1 MTSPAPASR
10 TWNRTPLTIVKRDS
24 IPQRYCALRATRYG
38 LHVPRQRDPGTKGR
52 DLGVRVGAVVALA
65 AAVALVAWLVVRHN
79 DSNTPSAA
87 STSTSTQSST
97 LKRPVVIGATAQS
110 LRTLAAVVDHPI
122 YWLGSRAHTTYDL
135 TQMPDG
141 KVNIRYL
148 PPGVKIGDRAG
159 EYPLVGTYPVQN
171 GYQRVQAA
179 GREPGAHMFAVRGG
193 GLAVV
198 NDAAPTNVYVAYPGQ
213 DQQIE
218 VFDPNPTRARRL
230 VATGAVRPI
239 R

>member
-1 MTSPAPASR
+1 M
-10 TWNRTPLTIVKRDS
+10 
-24 IPQRYCALRATRYG
+24 
-38 LHVPRQRDPGTKGR
+38 PREREPGARGR
-52 DLGVRVGAVVALA
+52 DLGIRLGAVIALA
-65 AAVALVAWLVVRHN
+65 AAVAFVAWLVVRNN
-79 DSNTPSAA
+79 DSSKPSAA
-87 STSTSTQSST
+87 STSTNTQSST

-122 YWLGSRAHTTYDL
+122 YWLGTRRGITYEL

-141 KVNIRYL
+141 KVYIRYL
-148 PPGVKIGDRAG
+148 PAGVKVGDRSG
-159 EYPLVGTYPVQN
+159 GYPLVGTYPVQD
-171 GYQRVQAA
+171 GYKAVQTAA
-179 GREPGAHMFAVRGG
+179 KESGAHTFKIPRG

-198 NDAAPTNVYVAYPGQ
+198 NDAAPTNVYFAYPGT

>member
-10 TWNRTPLTIVKRDS
+10 TWNRTPLTVVKRDS

-38 LHVPRQRDPGTKGR
+38 LPVPRQREPGAKGR

-122 YWLGSRAHTTYDL
+122 YWLGPRAHTTYEL

-141 KVNIRYL
+141 KVYIRYL
-148 PPGVKIGDRAG
+148 PPGVKVGDRSG
-159 EYPLVGTYPVQN
+159 GYPLVGTYPVED
-171 GYQRVQAA
+171 GYKAVQTAA
-179 GREPGAHMFAVRGG
+179 KTSGAHKFKIPRG

-198 NDAAPTNVYVAYPGQ
+198 NDAAPNNVYFAYPGTNE
-213 DQQIE
+213 QIE

-230 VATGAVRPI
+230 VARGAVRPI
-239 R
+239 H

>member
-1 MTSPAPASR
+1 
-10 TWNRTPLTIVKRDS
+10 
-24 IPQRYCALRATRYG
+24 
-38 LHVPRQRDPGTKGR
+38 VPREREPGARGR
-52 DLGVRVGAVVALA
+52 DLGIRLGAVIALA
-65 AAVALVAWLVVRHN
+65 AAVAFVAWLVVRNN
-79 DSNTPSAA
+79 DSSKPSAA
-87 STSTSTQSST
+87 STSTNTQSST

-122 YWLGSRAHTTYDL
+122 YWLGTRRGITYEL

-141 KVNIRYL
+141 KVYIRYL
-148 PPGVKIGDRAG
+148 PAGVKVGDRSG
-159 EYPLVGTYPVQN
+159 GYPLVGTYPVQD
-171 GYQRVQAA
+171 GYKAVQTAA
-179 GREPGAHMFAVRGG
+179 KESGAHTFKIPRG

-198 NDAAPTNVYVAYPGQ
+198 NDAAPTNVYFAYPGT

>member
-1 MTSPAPASR
+1 VR
-10 TWNRTPLTIVKRDS
+10 RERE
-24 IPQRYCALRATRYG
+24 
-38 LHVPRQRDPGTKGR
+38 PGAKGR
-52 DLGVRVGAVVALA
+52 DLGIRIGAVIALA
-65 AAVALVAWLVVRHN
+65 AAVAFVAWLVVRNN
-79 DSNTPSAA
+79 DSSSQSADTTSA
-87 STSTSTQSST
+87 PTSTAAI
-97 LKRPVVIGATAQS
+97 RPVVIGATAQS
-110 LRTLAAVVDHPI
+110 LRTLAAIGDRPI
-122 YWLGSRAHTTYDL
+122 YWLGPRARTKYEL
-135 TQMPDG
+135 TQTSDG
-141 KVNIRYL
+141 KVYIRYL
-148 PPGVKIGDRAG
+148 PPGVKVGDRAG